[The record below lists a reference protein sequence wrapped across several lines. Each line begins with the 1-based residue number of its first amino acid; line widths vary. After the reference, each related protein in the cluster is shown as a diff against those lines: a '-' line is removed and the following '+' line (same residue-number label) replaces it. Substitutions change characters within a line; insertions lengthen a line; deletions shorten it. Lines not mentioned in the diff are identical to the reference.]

1 MSPVRTTGVE
11 YVDVDEGRAG
21 QRLDNFLAARLK
33 GVPKSAIYR
42 ILRTGQVRVN
52 KGRAKP
58 GYKLQAGDEVRI
70 PPVSV
75 PDRETLNEGD
85 ARRIGR
91 VVESAVLCENED
103 FLVINKPSGLA
114 VHGGSGLRYGL
125 IEALHAAQSKY
136 EGVELVHRLDRATSG
151 CLLLAKNRVALRE
164 LHTQLRNHEIEK
176 TYLALLRGHLT
187 AQTLMIDAPL
197 DRGFLKGGERVAV
210 VSDAGKAAFT
220 RINVVES
227 YPDPQASLVEI
238 RIDTGRTHQIRVHC
252 ASQGYPLAGDEKY
265 GDRDFN
271 RAMRK
276 LGLQRLFLHAARL
289 RFTFGGRPF
298 DVRAPLDPEL
308 LKIVEQLRENRKTL

>member
-1 MSPVRTTGVE
+1 MSPTRTTGVE

-70 PPVSV
+70 PPISV
-75 PDRETLNEGD
+75 QDRETLNEGD

-91 VVESAVLCENED
+91 VVESAVLYENED

-125 IEALHAAQSKY
+125 IEALHAGRSKY

-151 CLLLAKNRVALRE
+151 CLLLAKNRGVLRE
-164 LHTQLRNHEIEK
+164 LHTLLRNHEIEK
-176 TYLALLRGHLT
+176 TYMALLLGHLT
-187 AQTLMIDAPL
+187 EQTLTIDAPL
-197 DRGFLKGGERVAV
+197 DRGLLMGGERVAV
-210 VSDAGKAAFT
+210 VSDAGKAAYT
-220 RINVVES
+220 RIRSMES
-227 YPDPQASLVEI
+227 YSNPQASLVEI

-252 ASQGYPLAGDEKY
+252 ASRGHPLAGDDKY

-271 RAMRK
+271 RDMRK
-276 LGLQRLFLHAARL
+276 LGLPRLFLHAVRL
-289 RFTFGGRPF
+289 RFTFGGRLF
-298 DVRAPLDPEL
+298 DIQAPLESAL
-308 LKIVEQLRENRKTL
+308 LKITEQLHASRKTL

>member
-1 MSPVRTTGVE
+1 M
-11 YVDVDEGRAG
+11 DVDEGRAG

-70 PPVSV
+70 PPISV
-75 PDRETLNEGD
+75 QDRETLNEGD

-91 VVESAVLCENED
+91 VVESAVLYENED

-125 IEALHAAQSKY
+125 IEALHAGQSKY

-151 CLLLAKNRVALRE
+151 CLLLAKNRIVLRE
-164 LHTQLRNHEIEK
+164 LHTLLRNHEIEK
-176 TYLALLRGHLT
+176 TYVALLRGHLT
-187 AQTLMIDAPL
+187 EQTLMIDAPL
-197 DRGFLKGGERVAV
+197 GRGLLMGGERMAV
-210 VSDAGKAAFT
+210 ISDAGKAAYT
-220 RINVVES
+220 RIRVMES
-227 YPDPQASLVEI
+227 YLNPQASLVEI

-252 ASQGYPLAGDEKY
+252 ASQGHPLAGDDKY

-271 RAMRK
+271 RGMKKR
-276 LGLQRLFLHAARL
+276 GLPHLFLHAARL
-289 RFTFGGRPF
+289 RFTFGGRLF
-298 DVRAPLDPEL
+298 DIQAPLEPAL
-308 LKIVEQLRENRKTL
+308 LKITEQLHAGRKTL

>member
-1 MSPVRTTGVE
+1 MSPVRTNGVE
-11 YVDVDEGRAG
+11 YVDVDEDRAG

-52 KGRAKP
+52 RGRAKP

-70 PPVSV
+70 PPVNV
-75 PDRETLNEGD
+75 PEREVLNEGE

-91 VVESAVLCENED
+91 IVESAVLYENED

-125 IEALHAAQSKY
+125 IEALHAGGAKY

-151 CLLLAKNRVALRE
+151 CLVLAKNRVVLRE
-164 LHTQLRNHEIEK
+164 LHTLLRDHEIEK
-176 TYLALLRGHLT
+176 TYVALLRGHLP
-187 AQTLMIDAPL
+187 ARTLTIDAPL
-197 DRGFLKGGERVAV
+197 NRGLLKGGERMAV
-210 VSDAGKAAFT
+210 VSDAGKAAYT

-238 RIDTGRTHQIRVHC
+238 GIDTGRTHQIRVHC
-252 ASQGYPLAGDEKY
+252 ASQGHPLAGDEKY

-271 RAMRK
+271 RGMRK
-276 LGLQRLFLHAARL
+276 LGLQRLFLHATRL
-289 RFTFGGRPF
+289 RFTFGSRFF
-298 DVRAPLDPEL
+298 DIQAPLDPAL
-308 LKIVEQLRENRKTL
+308 SKIVERLHES